1 MRMEAPEQSWK
12 KVLYDDQSVPDN
24 YVDQSFLGQLRKNV
38 NLVHFTFTEALYG
51 VTGVVQQICRTV
63 LFAVLFSHLQGGLLH
78 PSDLFVGLALLGWPI
93 YLLYAFAQKRK
104 IDEVVEDLRRA
115 AIFVAFGSSL
125 APIMG
130 TLTETIST
138 DTVYAMAAGA
148 LLLHVAC
155 HDYTPGSRMQGVCTT
170 EAQEPA
176 SDDGPWA
183 AISLNG
189 ALFGAVCLA
198 SRLTGSGPVLA
209 LSSLAVALFLLAPLL
224 ASWVQDRS
232 PKLQVALTLIHGIL
246 ALSSCWQLSP
256 PLAAALALALL
267 AVGLVLPGHFVYC
280 HQYRQSIHGPWD
292 EAVIDGQPH

>member
-1 MRMEAPEQSWK
+1 MVVPELIWK

-24 YVDQSFLGQLRKNV
+24 YVDRSFLGQLRKNV
-38 NLVHFTFTEALYG
+38 NLVHFSLSEALYG
-51 VTGVVQQICRTV
+51 VTGVVQQICRTA
-63 LFAVLFSHLQGGLLH
+63 LFAVLFGHLQDGH
-78 PSDLFVGLALLGWPI
+78 IRPSDLFLGLAMLGWPT
-93 YLLYAFAQKRK
+93 YLLYAFVQQRTTA
-104 IDEVVEDLRRA
+104 EVVEDLRRA

-155 HDYTPGSRMQGVCTT
+155 HDYSPCPSAQGGCTA
-170 EAQEPA
+170 EAEEPP

-224 ASWVQDRS
+224 ASWVQDRW
-232 PKLQVALTLIHGIL
+232 PRLQVTLTLAHGVL
-246 ALSSCWQLSP
+246 ALASCWQLSP
-256 PLAAALALALL
+256 PLAAALAVTLL
-267 AVGLVLPGHFVYC
+267 AVGGLLPGHFVYC
-280 HQYRQSIHGPWD
+280 HQYRESIHGPWD

>member
-1 MRMEAPEQSWK
+1 MVVPEQIWK
-12 KVLYDDQSVPDN
+12 KVLYHNQSVPDN

-38 NLVHFTFTEALYG
+38 NLVHFSLSEALYG
-51 VTGVVQQICRTV
+51 VTGVVQQICRTA
-63 LFAVLFSHLQGGLLH
+63 LFAVLFGHLQDGQLH
-78 PSDLFVGLALLGWPI
+78 PSCVFLGLTMLGWPT
-93 YLLYAFAQKRK
+93 YLLYAFVQQRTTA
-104 IDEVVEDLRRA
+104 EVVEDLRQA

-155 HDYTPGSRMQGVCTT
+155 HDYSPCPGCGSALMDTQGGCTT
-170 EAQEPA
+170 EAEEPP

-198 SRLTGSGPVLA
+198 SRLPGTGPVLA
-209 LSSLAVALFLLAPLL
+209 LSSLAVALF
-224 ASWVQDRS
+224 
-232 PKLQVALTLIHGIL
+232 H
-246 ALSSCWQLSP
+246 
-256 PLAAALALALL
+256 
-267 AVGLVLPGHFVYC
+267 
-280 HQYRQSIHGPWD
+280 
-292 EAVIDGQPH
+292 

>member
-1 MRMEAPEQSWK
+1 M
-12 KVLYDDQSVPDN
+12 
-24 YVDQSFLGQLRKNV
+24 
-38 NLVHFTFTEALYG
+38 
-51 VTGVVQQICRTV
+51 
-63 LFAVLFSHLQGGLLH
+63 
-78 PSDLFVGLALLGWPI
+78 WPA
-93 YLLYAFAQKRK
+93 Y
-104 IDEVVEDLRRA
+104 
-115 AIFVAFGSSL
+115 
-125 APIMG
+125 
-130 TLTETIST
+130 
-138 DTVYAMAAGA
+138 
-148 LLLHVAC
+148 
-155 HDYTPGSRMQGVCTT
+155 DYTPGSRMQGVCTT

-224 ASWVQDRS
+224 ASWVQ
-232 PKLQVALTLIHGIL
+232 H
-246 ALSSCWQLSP
+246 
-256 PLAAALALALL
+256 LALALL